1 MVGVADTK
9 CNRKRSN
16 ERGSHPS
23 TESILRHFKLL
34 PWQGIRENRNVKIA
48 GNLRAANVLVSA
60 GFKAS
65 ALDESQC
72 GESY

>member
-9 CNRKRSN
+9 EIASDEMSVVR
-16 ERGSHPS
+16 
-23 TESILRHFKLL
+23 ILQPNQHSRHFKLL
-34 PWQGIRENRNVKIA
+34 PCHGIRENRNVKIA